1 MHRSKQYKTTF
12 KVPTKFGTDEKKADK
27 EDDDQQKLEA
37 GQFPAEVPPIETT
50 QSNLREKFAEAG
62 GFDDPEFGL
71 STRQGFAI
79 PSTAEEIADAGKR
92 WGDGSWQIRLLAF
105 INSDFVQKFLVG
117 LLVLDV
123 MILFSELGELLQC
136 IRTLTIT
143 HCNSI

>member
-1 MHRSKQYKTTF
+1 MHRSAQYKTTL
-12 KVPTKFGTDEKKADK
+12 KVPTKFGTDEKMAEK
-27 EDDDQQKLEA
+27 EDDDQKKLEA
-37 GQFPAEVPPIETT
+37 GQFPTEVPPIETT

-105 INSDFVQKFLVG
+105 INSDLVQKVLVG

-123 MILFSELGELLQC
+123 MILFSELGEFLQC
-136 IRTLTIT
+136 TK
-143 HCNSI
+143 NSD

>member
-1 MHRSKQYKTTF
+1 MHRSTQYKTTF

-37 GQFPAEVPPIETT
+37 GQFPTEVPPIETT

-62 GFDDPEFGL
+62 GFDDPEFGV

-92 WGDGSWQIRLLAF
+92 WGDGSWQLRLLAF

-136 IRTLTIT
+136 IRTLTRT